1 MQLDCSHSGS
11 EEYVQLNFEDLALSE
26 EESQLSSPKNSLK
39 TIPIHLQV
47 TQIQKQALA
56 SPSHSSSNRY
66 SPNPKSGHNP
76 LPPLKLS
83 ALSAPQL
90 STNGHTSSTSPRPF
104 HLRLREDPTPPKR
117 KVTKRLNSSK
127 TNKTNLEAQP
137 SFYPP
142 KPCSIDSSHSE
153 PSSTRGGS
161 TRSFSISQ
169 REYPAYPSPR
179 KENTQSNKK
188 LFLKQSEEVLA
199 SFETLYQTINAWR
212 RKEIGLDPETSL
224 METVRMNEIF
234 IRALKSKCREQWLI
248 VVDKVDALFDEHP
261 LSPPLSS
268 RSSDELTS
276 RPRSVSLPMFGE
288 YLHDPYSISLQ
299 KSLKQDVISLSKQ
312 SAMRSAIHPLLSAC
326 LIDLSKPLTDKPNM
340 KQMLKILDLSKP
352 DSDFVV
358 LVKYRQS
365 LVQLAAVLSN
375 PSPDIATH
383 VPKAQQQ
390 LVATFLGSLRQSKE
404 IKLANEE
411 KENLMTEYRQDS
423 IQLLYKSIE
432 ALDKAIQAHFYP
444 FVESMQG
451 LHPQLCHQA
460 YDILFKRQDRHFEA
474 NLIRAIEGKYLHLIK
489 KKKNIILTPAYLKEK
504 RDQTGVIQRQN
515 ALLLRKKLRSLLKFL
530 SRHLTPDVDVKT
542 GYQNWFTGTLSSQ
555 MPLTKERVM
564 KEFAAQYAALHQEWG
579 GKIGEELEPEAF
591 DTLLNQFPLYK
602 IGIVL
607 GLFNQEFLKGITGK
621 IIELHKHLTN
631 NHSSCP
637 IKSSPLK
644 DRLSKKIRIEF
655 KEHCLF
661 FMAKR
666 VGNLELDPGCR
677 LTTISRFQAPID
689 QLACLSISY
698 ELVVDLPDYPLM
710 PEAAQQLEEIL
721 MIAQTMGLTIKM
733 PSHAILSQS

>member
-26 EESQLSSPKNSLK
+26 EESKLSSPKKSSK
-39 TIPIHLQV
+39 ASSIHLQV

-56 SPSHSSSNRY
+56 SPNHSSSNGY
-66 SPNPKSGHNP
+66 SPNSKSGHNLLP
-76 LPPLKLS
+76 LLKLS

-90 STNGHTSSTSPRPF
+90 STNDHTSPTSPRPF
-104 HLRLREDPTPPKR
+104 HLPLREDLIPSKR
-117 KVTKRLNSSK
+117 KVATRLNSSK
-127 TNKTNLEAQP
+127 TNKTSLEAQP
-137 SFYPP
+137 SFYAP
-142 KPCSIDSSHSE
+142 KPSSINSPHSE
-153 PSSTRGGS
+153 PSSTRD
-161 TRSFSISQ
+161 RSI
-169 REYPAYPSPR
+169 
-179 KENTQSNKK
+179 QSNKK

-199 SFETLYQTINAWR
+199 SFEALYQTINAWR
-212 RKEIGLDPETSL
+212 RKEIGFDPETSL
-224 METVRMNEIF
+224 VETVRISEIF
-234 IRALKSKCREQWLI
+234 IQTLKSKCREQWLI
-248 VVDKVDALFDEHP
+248 VVDKVNALFDEQP
-261 LSPPLSS
+261 FSPTLSS

-299 KSLKQDVISLSKQ
+299 ESLKQDGISLSKQ
-312 SAMRSAIHPLLSAC
+312 SAIRSAIHPLLSAC

-352 DSDFVV
+352 DSDFIV

-365 LVQLAAVLSN
+365 LVQLVAILSH
-375 PSPDIATH
+375 PSHDIATH
-383 VPKAQQQ
+383 VPKGQQQ

-404 IKLANEE
+404 VKLANGE
-411 KENLMTEYRQDS
+411 KESLMTEYRQDS

-432 ALDKAIQAHFYP
+432 ALDKAIQTHFYS

-460 YDILFKRQDRHFEA
+460 YDILFKRPDRHFEA

-489 KKKNIILTPAYLKEK
+489 KKKSILLTPAYLKETG
-504 RDQTGVIQRQN
+504 DQRSAIQRQN
-515 ALLLRKKLRSLLKFL
+515 ALLLRKKLRSLLRFF

-579 GKIGEELEPEAF
+579 EKMAPELEPEAF
-591 DTLLNQFPLYK
+591 DTLLNQFPMYK

-637 IKSSPLK
+637 IKSSTLE
-644 DRLSKKIRIEF
+644 DHLSKKIRIEF

-666 VGNLELDPGCR
+666 IGNLELDPGCR

-689 QLACLSISY
+689 HLACLSISY
-698 ELVVDLPDYPLM
+698 ELVVDLPDHPLI